1 MKRNIIIAIL
11 IFASSS
17 LLAQKKKEPY
27 AILPSFQVTL
37 DGDLNEWDDQLTLVD
52 KDSSWSFAVTK
63 DGEFLYAAVKIK
75 DLALQQEAAR
85 NGIIINVNADG
96 KKKDG
101 ATLIFPIPDS
111 ESVRAM
117 RNDENL
123 PNMNV
128 REELIKRSRGYG
140 VKGFA
145 RIVDGLLSY
154 DNTYGVQAVA
164 KLLDND
170 VLAYES
176 KIPIQAIGIKD
187 LNKPVAIQIMI
198 NNRFSI
204 LQKTI
209 KSRPDPRGSYY
220 GRYTPTVKSPYK
232 MKTDVWIFGTLN

>member
-11 IFASSS
+11 IFASSN

-27 AILPSFQVTL
+27 AILPNFQVEVNGNL
-37 DGDLNEWDDQLTLVD
+37 DEWENQLNVIGQ
-52 KDSSWSFAVTK
+52 DSSWNFAVTK
-63 DGEFLYAAVKIK
+63 DANFLYVAVKIK

-85 NGIIINVNADG
+85 NGIIVNINAEG

-101 ATLIFPIPDS
+101 AQLIFPIPDS

-117 RNDENL
+117 RNDDNL

-140 VKGFA
+140 VRGFA
-145 RIVDGLLSY
+145 RIVDGLLSF
-154 DNTYGVQAVA
+154 DNTYGVQAIA

-170 VLAYES
+170 VLVYES
-176 KIPIQAIGIKD
+176 KIPIQAIGIKN
-187 LNKPVAIQIMI
+187 LSQPVAIQIMI

-204 LQKTI
+204 LKKTI
-209 KSRPDPRGSYY
+209 KDRTNSRASVY
-220 GRYTPTVKSPYK
+220 GRYTPTEKSPYK
-232 MKTDVWIFGTLN
+232 IKTDVWIFGQLN